1 MGKNYYLGGSTQID
15 IYNKKNTEIRKIYK
29 IMHENFIT
37 HKISY
42 ETLRQYF
49 EDYDYEDIVEILEDV
64 KINYQGRRLKL
75 LKNIQLKNGENL
87 EIEPQTIKLESI
99 KKDIKKP
106 ILKFSCKNL
115 ILNSKLLGDF
125 YIQLKKDVKVF
136 FNFEINEI
144 EKYYQVFLILKVVE
158 NKRILFFNV
167 FELSSTTKFLTTCF
181 KRDIA
186 PYFKNKTSLEE
197 KRVYT
202 YLEETFDIIF
212 KIQENSQNFQ
222 DFMSNLKKLETF

>member
-1 MGKNYYLGGSTQID
+1 
-15 IYNKKNTEIRKIYK
+15 
-29 IMHENFIT
+29 MHENFIT

-42 ETLRQYF
+42 EALRQYF

-99 KKDIKKP
+99 KKAIKKP

-181 KRDIA
+181 KRDIV